1 MTDNPGTDQRP
12 GAGALLA
19 GKTAVITGG
28 AQGIGLAIAETF
40 AGAGAKVVVADVDGV
55 AAGHAA
61 EQLVAAG
68 HQAIGVRTDVA
79 DEEQVERLIATCVD
93 TYGSVDAV
101 VNNAGVVRDATMRTM
116 TIDQFRTVIDVN
128 LTGTWLMTRAAGLQM
143 RSQKSGTIVNLS
155 SISGKVGLIGQTNYS
170 AAKAGIVGLTKAAA
184 KELAPHG
191 VRVNAIQPGLILTP
205 MTQDMRADIKEAKL
219 KEIPLGRT
227 GNAREVADV
236 ALFLSS
242 EMSSYVTA
250 SVIEVTGGRYA

>member
-1 MTDNPGTDQRP
+1 M
-12 GAGALLA
+12 
-19 GKTAVITGG
+19 ITGG